1 MHFKGHEGVDGNERA
16 DKLAKMGAKLRFE
29 LMEAA
34 APDAGFQIP
43 STLIEEIGNPEI
55 SS

>member
-1 MHFKGHEGVDGNERA
+1 MHVRGHEGVVGNERA

-34 APDAGFQIP
+34 APDGWFP
-43 STLIEEIGNPEI
+43 DSLYTYWRNRKPDD
-55 SS
+55 